1 MHLHCR
7 CLIRLLA
14 VSAVMFSF
22 PVLADYGSVTVD
34 EVTSVLDGD
43 TFRATVGEWPPVIGE
58 RIPVRIS
65 GINAPER
72 RSRCDTEAEKERER
86 ELAADARI
94 YLVERLRGA
103 ETIELRRIERG
114 SFFRIIAEVWAD
126 GENVGQEMLEAGHAL
141 PYQEGQGGR
150 GWCGL

>member
-1 MHLHCR
+1 MR
-7 CLIRLLA
+7 CCAILLTA
-14 VSAVMFSF
+14 LLPAIA
-22 PVLADYGSVTVD
+22 LAEYGSVRVD

-43 TFRATVGEWPPVIGE
+43 TFRATVDEWPAVIGE

-103 ETIELRRIERG
+103 ETVELRQIERG
-114 SFFRIIAEVWAD
+114 SFFRIIAEVWTD
-126 GENVGQEMLEAGHAL
+126 GENVGQEMIEAGHAL
-141 PYQEGQGGR
+141 PYREGQAGKA
-150 GWCGL
+150 WCGL

>member
-1 MHLHCR
+1 MFR
-7 CLIRLLA
+7 NIIAALLLLPA
-14 VSAVMFSF
+14 IA
-22 PVLADYGSVTVD
+22 LADYGSVTVD

-43 TFRATVGEWPPVIGE
+43 TFRATISDWPPIIGE
-58 RIPVRIS
+58 RIPVRIA

-103 ETIELRRIERG
+103 ETVELRQIERG

-126 GENVGQEMLEAGHAL
+126 GESVGEEMLEEGYAL
-141 PYQEGQGGR
+141 PYIKGQGGR
-150 GWCGL
+150 SWCGL

>member
-1 MHLHCR
+1 M
-7 CLIRLLA
+7 IRSAILLTA
-14 VSAVMFSF
+14 LL
-22 PVLADYGSVTVD
+22 PVIALADYGSVRID

-43 TFRATVGEWPPVIGE
+43 TIRVTVDEWPPVIGH

-86 ELAADARI
+86 GLAADARI

-103 ETIELRRIERG
+103 DVVELRRIERG

-141 PYQEGQGGR
+141 PYVTGQSGQA
-150 GWCGL
+150 WCGL

>member
-1 MHLHCR
+1 MASR
-7 CLIRLLA
+7 LIAALLL
-14 VSAVMFSF
+14 VPSIT
-22 PVLADYGSVTVD
+22 LADYGSVTVD
-34 EVTSVLDGD
+34 EVVSFTDGD
-43 TFRATVGEWPPVIGE
+43 TIRVTVSDWPPIIGE

-94 YLVERLRGA
+94 YLVERLRSA

-141 PYQEGQGGR
+141 PYVAGQSGQA
-150 GWCGL
+150 WCGL

>member
-14 VSAVMFSF
+14 VSAVLFSF
-22 PVLADYGSVTVD
+22 PVLADYGSVRVD
-34 EVTSVLDGD
+34 EVAAVYDGD
-43 TFRATVGEWPPVIGE
+43 TFTATINDWPPVIGE
-58 RIPVRIS
+58 RIKVRIS

-86 ELAADARI
+86 ELAAKARI
-94 YLVERLRGA
+94 YLVEWLRGA

-126 GENVGQEMLEAGHAL
+126 GESVGQGMLEAGHAL
-141 PYQEGQGGR
+141 PYVTGQSGQA
-150 GWCGL
+150 WCGL

>member
-1 MHLHCR
+1 MAKRSLR
-7 CLIRLLA
+7 TLALVIAWTLLPA
-14 VSAVMFSF
+14 IA
-22 PVLADYGSVTVD
+22 LADYGSVTVD

-43 TFRATVGEWPPVIGE
+43 TFRATISDWPPIIGE
-58 RIPVRIS
+58 RIPVRIA

-103 ETIELRRIERG
+103 ETIELRQIERG

-126 GENVGQEMLEAGHAL
+126 GEDIGAEMLAEGHAL
-141 PYQEGQGGR
+141 PYQDGQGGKA
-150 GWCGL
+150 WCGL

>member
-1 MHLHCR
+1 MIR
-7 CLIRLLA
+7 CAILLTA
-14 VSAVMFSF
+14 LLPAIA
-22 PVLADYGSVTVD
+22 LAEYGSVRVD

-43 TFRATVGEWPPVIGE
+43 TFRATVDEWPAVIGE

-103 ETIELRRIERG
+103 ETIELRQIERG

-141 PYQEGQGGR
+141 PYVTGQSGQA
-150 GWCGL
+150 WCGL

>member
-1 MHLHCR
+1 MASRFIATL
-7 CLIRLLA
+7 LLA
-14 VSAVMFSF
+14 PSIA
-22 PVLADYGSVTVD
+22 LADYGSVTVD
-34 EVTSVLDGD
+34 EVVSFIDGD
-43 TFRATVGEWPPVIGE
+43 TIRVTVNEWPPVIGH

-86 ELAADARI
+86 ELAANSRM

-103 ETIELRRIERG
+103 ETVELRQIERG
-114 SFFRIIAEVWAD
+114 SFFRINAEVWVD
-126 GENVGQEMLEAGHAL
+126 GENVGAEMLAEGHAL
-141 PYQEGQGGR
+141 PYIEGAGGK